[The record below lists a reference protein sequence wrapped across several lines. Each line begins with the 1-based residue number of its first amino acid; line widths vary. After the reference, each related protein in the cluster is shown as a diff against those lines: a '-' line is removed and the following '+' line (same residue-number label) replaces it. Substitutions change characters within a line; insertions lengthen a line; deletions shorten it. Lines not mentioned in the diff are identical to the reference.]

1 MTVKR
6 LYRPGQKV
14 KVIVESNRNH
24 GRVGYIDK
32 YTASGKSVW
41 VDLGEG
47 IGVQR
52 FMENSLEAVRR
63 PKANGFQEER
73 KEKKSDQPVR
83 ATEEPVKRSERM
95 EEAML
100 ELLEQVTR
108 LIRVTADQIEGRAR
122 A

>member
-6 LYRPGQKV
+6 LFRPGQKV
-14 KVIVESNRNH
+14 KVVVESNRNH
-24 GRVGYIDK
+24 GRVGFIDK

-52 FMENSLEAVRR
+52 FMENSLEAVRK
-63 PKANGFQEER
+63 PKAGGVR
-73 KEKKSDQPVR
+73 KDHKEKRQERPVK
-83 ATEEPVKRSERM
+83 AVEEPVKRSERM

>member
-1 MTVKR
+1 MAVKR
-6 LYRPGQKV
+6 LFQPGQRV
-14 KVIVESNRNH
+14 KVVVESNRNH
-24 GRVGYIDK
+24 GRIGFVDR
-32 YTASGKSVW
+32 YTATGKSVW

-63 PKANGFQEER
+63 PKANGVRKER
-73 KEKKSDQPVR
+73 KEKRSEQPVK
-83 ATEEPVKRSERM
+83 AGKESGKRSERM
-95 EEAML
+95 GEAML

-122 A
+122 E